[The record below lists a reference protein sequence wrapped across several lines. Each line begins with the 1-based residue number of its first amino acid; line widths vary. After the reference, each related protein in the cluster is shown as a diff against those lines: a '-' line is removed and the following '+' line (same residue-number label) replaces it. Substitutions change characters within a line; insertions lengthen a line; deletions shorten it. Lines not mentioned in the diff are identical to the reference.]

1 MANPVLKL
9 LNYVLARLDHRVIY
23 NEHGS
28 PYLARGFIHGWRPPV
43 KCPACEG
50 QGYDFDGSL
59 TLVKM
64 DTHPDHPRARSCG
77 HCDGKG
83 VLHYVK
89 KNRFNLYLHRFLRG
103 DSDDAPHSH
112 PWPWSVS
119 LVLWGGYTEERLIEV
134 NGIKYMKTRRV
145 WPLTLNVFRDG
156 DYHRVVRL
164 HGSQTWTLFLTGPKS
179 SSWGFWVFGRGHVE
193 WRQRLKERGVKFT
206 SEV

>member
-1 MANPVLKL
+1 MFLKL
-9 LNYVLARLDHRVIY
+9 LNWVADLLDFRIIR
-23 NEHGS
+23 NEYGQ
-28 PYLARGFIHGWRPPV
+28 PYLYRGYLWGWRPPV

-59 TLVKM
+59 THVNL
-64 DTHPDHPRARSCG
+64 DTHPDHPHARSCG

-83 VLHYVK
+83 ELPYRK
-89 KNRFNLYLHRFLRG
+89 KTRTNLYLHRFFLG

-134 NGIKYMKTRRV
+134 DGIKYLKTRRV
-145 WPLTLNVFRDG
+145 WPLTFNVFRAG
-156 DYHRVVRL
+156 DYHRVVKL
-164 HGSQTWTLFLTGPKS
+164 HGKETWTLFLTGPKS

-193 WRQRLKERGVKFT
+193 WRTRLRERGINVT
-206 SEV
+206 EEA